1 MVNVGLDIEWIRLKY
16 MLETIK
22 YNEVD
27 PVIYWAQIFI
37 KKSLEFRE
45 VLFGVHNLSN
55 TIRQQLNNYSRF

>member
-1 MVNVGLDIEWIRLKY
+1 LGSN
-16 MLETIK
+16 
-22 YNEVD
+22 
-27 PVIYWAQIFI
+27 FH